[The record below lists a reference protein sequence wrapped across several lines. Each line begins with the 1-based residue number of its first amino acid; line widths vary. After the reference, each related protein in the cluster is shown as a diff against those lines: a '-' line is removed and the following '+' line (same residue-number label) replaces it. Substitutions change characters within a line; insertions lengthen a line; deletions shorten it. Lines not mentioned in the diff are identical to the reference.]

1 MYYMGIFVS
10 ETNTY
15 FHKRSQQRINIHT
28 VFKTRKQYF
37 CFILK
42 HSVFTNS
49 AANSNGSSFSGIC
62 LSVDVRTIQVSPCN
76 LYLAQEKADSRSVSL
91 EPNATLVAI
100 LVTNIGKFA
109 EKCQKQ
115 QFTTTFAGFLNSHRF
130 THQLIV
136 LYVLANTA

>member
-1 MYYMGIFVS
+1 MLTLEPFKFLPVIYIWHRKASVS
-10 ETNTY
+10 W
-15 FHKRSQQRINIHT
+15 
-28 VFKTRKQYF
+28 
-37 CFILK
+37 L
-42 HSVFTNS
+42 
-49 AANSNGSSFSGIC
+49 
-62 LSVDVRTIQVSPCN
+62 
-76 LYLAQEKADSRSVSL
+76 KADSRSVSL

-115 QFTTTFAGFLNSHRF
+115 QFTTTFAGSLNSHRF